1 MSYSAL
7 INGDSTMRNSI
18 TALLAAWA
26 ALGAAPVWADAV
38 RDALIEMTKCADI
51 ADSAERLKCFD
62 AAGPRAKSALAAP
75 ERPTEETVTAEN
87 FGLPRAEK
95 PATKAEDFGK
105 PPPEPKGITEITSTV
120 LEFAKTPFGKAVF
133 ILDNGQVWRQLDA
146 DSSNVLEPRAG
157 TKMKVTIEVG
167 VFGSYNLSIE
177 GRNGIVKVTRL
188 K

>member
-1 MSYSAL
+1 
-7 INGDSTMRNSI
+7 MRNSI
-18 TALLAAWA
+18 SVLLALWA
-26 ALGAAPVWADAV
+26 ALAAAPACADAV
-38 RDALIEMTKCADI
+38 RDALIEMTKCAEI
-51 ADSAERLKCFD
+51 ADAAERLKCFD
-62 AAGPRAKSALAAP
+62 TAAPRARSALAAP
-75 ERPTEETVTAEN
+75 EKPKEETVTVEN
-87 FGLPRAEK
+87 FGLPSPEK
-95 PATKAEDFGK
+95 PATKVEDFGK

-177 GRNGIVKVTRL
+177 GRNGMVKVTRL

>member
-1 MSYSAL
+1 
-7 INGDSTMRNSI
+7 MRNSI
-18 TALLAAWA
+18 SMLLAVWVAFA
-26 ALGAAPVWADAV
+26 AAPAWADAV
-38 RDALIEMTKCADI
+38 RDALIEMAKCADI

-62 AAGPRAKSALAAP
+62 AAAPRAKNALAAP
-75 ERPTEETVTAEN
+75 EKLKEQTVTVEN
-87 FGLPRAEK
+87 FGLPRPEA

-167 VFGSYNLSIE
+167 VFGSYNLSVE
-177 GRNGIVKVTRL
+177 GRNGIIKVTRL

>member
-1 MSYSAL
+1 
-7 INGDSTMRNSI
+7 
-18 TALLAAWA
+18 
-26 ALGAAPVWADAV
+26 
-38 RDALIEMTKCADI
+38 
-51 ADSAERLKCFD
+51 
-62 AAGPRAKSALAAP
+62 
-75 ERPTEETVTAEN
+75 
-87 FGLPRAEK
+87 
-95 PATKAEDFGK
+95 
-105 PPPEPKGITEITSTV
+105 V

-167 VFGSYNLSIE
+167 VFGSYNLSVE